1 MANNNLNGLI
11 PILYAALN
19 VVSREI
25 VGMVQAASRDATVNS
40 AAKGQPVT
48 VPVTRKR
55 GTVDIVEGTPPTGSG
70 NDFTPITL
78 TITDAI
84 IADPIVWTGEEQ
96 LSVGGQLNRMIVD
109 QYAQA
114 MRALANRVETAL
126 CLEAVMGAIGAG
138 NVHGS
143 AGATPFNGSLADM
156 AELAKIL
163 DDIGAPAGD
172 RQFVG
177 NTRVIAAMRSLT
189 NLTNVDAAGT
199 PETLRRGII
208 GSIFDIAVRSSGGY
222 RLINPGAG
230 SGYLLNGAAAEGAT
244 ELTVDTGSGVINKG
258 ANITIAGDTNK
269 YIVVEDVASGGT
281 VIKIAGGL
289 KKAAIDNAA
298 VTVGAAYLPSV
309 AFSRDGVLLA
319 VRQPYLPPGGDKA
332 QDVTLIADPVSGL
345 SFQVALYTGYLENR
359 IEIRSA
365 YGVKSINSSHTC
377 AILG

>member
-1 MANNNLNGLI
+1 MI
-11 PILYAALN
+11 
-19 VVSREI
+19 
-25 VGMVQAASRDATVNS
+25 QAVSRDATANS
-40 AAKGQPVT
+40 AAKGQVVT

-70 NDFTPITL
+70 NDFTSVNV
-78 TITDAI
+78 TITDAV

-114 MRALANRVETAL
+114 MRAVANRVETAL
-126 CLEAVMGAIGAG
+126 CLEGVNGAIGIG
-138 NVHGS
+138 NVHGN
-143 AGATPFNGSLADM
+143 AGTVPFNGSLADM

-244 ELTVDTGSGVINKG
+244 ELVVDTGSGAINKG
-258 ANITIAGDTNK
+258 AIITIAGDANK
-269 YIVVEDVASGGT
+269 YIVTADVASGGT
-281 VIKIAGGL
+281 LIKIAGGL

-309 AFSRDGVLLA
+309 AFSRDAILLA
-319 VRQPYLPPGGDKA
+319 TRLPAMPAGGDQA
-332 QDVTLIADPVSGL
+332 QDVTIITDPVSGL
-345 SFQVALYTGYLENR
+345 SFQVAMYGGYRQNR
-359 IEIRSA
+359 VEIVTWPFFTSIM
-365 YGVKSINSSHTC
+365 VLFKSHRT
-377 AILG
+377 L